1 MPERAA
7 VNDAGGELTV
17 DSAAVAAEFQR
28 RLRAFVSRR
37 VGNPADVEDVVQET
51 FLRVHRHLSE
61 VRSADRLTAWVFQV
75 ARNAILDHYRRARRP
90 AGALHDD
97 GEAPM
102 GAAPD
107 RGAEAKGGLEELA
120 GCLAPMIQ
128 SLPPADR
135 QAIELAE
142 IQGLTQREA
151 STRAGLTLSGM
162 KSRVQRARR
171 KLKTMLLDCCRI
183 ELDRRGGVITHEP
196 RTAECGRC
204 GGGRSPA

>member
-7 VNDAGGELTV
+7 VNDAGGGLTG
-17 DSAAVAAEFQR
+17 DSAVVFAEFQR

-37 VGNPADVEDVVQET
+37 VGNPADAEDVVQET
-51 FLRVHRHLSE
+51 FLRIHRHLSQ
-61 VRSADRLTAWVFQV
+61 VRSPDRLTAWVFQV
-75 ARNAILDHYRRARRP
+75 ARNAILDHYRRARRL
-90 AGALHDD
+90 AGALHDV

-102 GAAPD
+102 GAAPGK
-107 RGAEAKGGLEELA
+107 GAEAAGGLEELA

-135 QAIELAE
+135 QAIELSE

-183 ELDRRGGVITHEP
+183 ELDRRGGVITHER
-196 RTAECGRC
+196 RTGECGRC
-204 GGGRSPA
+204 GGDCPPA